1 MREATA
7 AQLQSATE
15 LLGKLA
21 ADESGNI
28 EEEVSTP
35 VLGASTADAAPQPTH
50 APCKKLLD
58 SFPIFKQVLQG
69 SEDAQPWPLTCMFG
83 TLSPS
88 KLSAEDVQG
97 YLNHACT
104 RNPAMQF
111 AIGNSNEA

>member
-7 AQLQSATE
+7 EHLQSATQ
-15 LLGKLA
+15 LLDKTSRDDCG
-21 ADESGNI
+21 SF
-28 EEEVSTP
+28 EEEGSMP
-35 VLGASTADAAPQPTH
+35 VLEDSTADAAQEPAHGPG
-50 APCKKLLD
+50 KRLLD

-69 SEDAQPWPLTCMFG
+69 TEDAQPCPLTCMFG

-104 RNPAMQF
+104 RSPAMQF